1 MSIIT
6 PFWSQDF
13 FQTSDLFIL
22 LYARVLLLEEEQQGA
37 QLGRGKGA
45 DEDGGILIE
54 LVDKLQGC
62 IMLCSLFTFPHS
74 LRLLGLFIL
83 FQGSLALRFQASKHF
98 GLCQRLLPCF
108 ARLGRRRVWI

>member
-1 MSIIT
+1 MVLVLFALAGIIT
-6 PFWSQDF
+6 PFWSQEF

-22 LYARVLLLEEEQQGA
+22 LYARVLLLEEEQQG

-74 LRLLGLFIL
+74 LRLLGLFTV
-83 FQGSLALRFQASKHF
+83 ALRFQASCKHF

-108 ARLGRRRVWI
+108 ARLGRR